1 LYPANAYVHRKSTMN
16 RKAAALNAL
25 VKGLNQSCL
34 CVVLRPGEIGASF
47 LDAAGSL
54 LPDDLEKTHPHLFAH
69 TPVYVTEAD
78 LAAMLSLAR
87 AMERIAAMPG
97 WLGEG
102 DRNQAAA
109 KVHGVFM
116 GYDFHM
122 TPDGPKLIEIN
133 TNAGGAF
140 LNLFASKQ
148 FRACCDMLDMSK
160 FIEPKEA
167 EKNIA
172 DMFLAEWAAAGR
184 AGRPGLI
191 AIVDAAPKE
200 QFLYPEFLL
209 AAKLLN
215 EYGLKTVVAAPE
227 ELALENGAL
236 RFDGRLVDLI
246 YNRLTDFDLSDHPD
260 IHNAWAS
267 GNVVLTP
274 DPPAHRR
281 MADKRNLVK
290 LSDAALL
297 RGIGVCEQ
305 DIAIASR
312 LVPKTVLVT
321 PENSEAL
328 WAERKRYYFKPAS
341 GYGGKAVY
349 RGEKLTRKSWDYIVG
364 QDYVAQ
370 TLASPSHR
378 IVKADGGGG
387 LLKFDVRLYTYR
399 DQLLAAAAR
408 IYEGQTTNFR
418 TPGGGFAPVTA
429 V

>member
-1 LYPANAYVHRKSTMN
+1 
-16 RKAAALNAL
+16 LNAL

-78 LAAMLSLAR
+78 LAAMLSLAG
-87 AMERIAAMPG
+87 AMERIAALPG

-102 DRNQAAA
+102 DRNPAAA

-140 LNLFASKQ
+140 LNLFAAKQ

-167 EKNIA
+167 EKKIA
-172 DMFLAEWAAAGR
+172 DMFLAEWATAGR
-184 AGRPGLI
+184 AGKPGLI

-215 EYGLKTVVAAPE
+215 ENGLKTVIAAPE
-227 ELALENGAL
+227 ELALEDDVL
-236 RFDGRLVDLI
+236 RFDGQSVDLI
-246 YNRLTDFDLSDHPD
+246 YNRLTDFDLSGNDA
-260 IHNAWAS
+260 IRQAWEN
-267 GNVVLTP
+267 GRVVLTP
-274 DPPAHRR
+274 DPAAHRR
-281 MADKRNLVK
+281 MADKRNMVK
-290 LSDAALL
+290 LSDAAFL
-297 RGIGVCEQ
+297 RGIGASGD
-305 DIAIASR
+305 DIDIVSR

-321 PENSEAL
+321 HETAGAL
-328 WAERKRYYFKPAS
+328 WADRKRFYFKPVS

-349 RGEKLTRKSWDYIVG
+349 RGEKLTSKTWDWIMG
-364 QDYVAQ
+364 EEYVAQ
-370 TLASPSHR
+370 ETASPSHR
-378 IVKADGGGG
+378 IVRAEGGGG
-387 LLKFDVRLYTYR
+387 LRKFDVRLYMYR

-429 V
+429 L

>member
-1 LYPANAYVHRKSTMN
+1 
-16 RKAAALNAL
+16 
-25 VKGLNQSCL
+25 
-34 CVVLRPGEIGASF
+34 VLRPGEIGASF

-78 LAAMLSLAR
+78 LAAMLSLAG
-87 AMERIAAMPG
+87 AMERIAALLGWPG
-97 WLGEG
+97 EAKASKACSA
-102 DRNQAAA
+102 R

-122 TPDGPKLIEIN
+122 TADGPKLIEIN

-160 FIEPKEA
+160 FVEPKQA
-167 EKNIA
+167 EKKIV

-184 AGRPGLI
+184 AGKPGLI

-215 EYGLKTVVAAPE
+215 EHGLTTVIAAPE

-236 RFDGRLVDLI
+236 HFDGQRVDLV
-246 YNRLTDFDLSDHPD
+246 YNRLTDFDLSAYDG
-260 IHNAWAS
+260 IRQAWES
-267 GNVVLTP
+267 GGIVLTP
-274 DPPAHRR
+274 DPTAHRR

-290 LSDAALL
+290 LSDTAFL
-297 RGIGVCEQ
+297 RGIGVSEE
-305 DIAIASR
+305 DIAIVSR
-312 LVPKTVLVT
+312 LVPKTMLVT
-321 PENSEAL
+321 AGNPDAL
-328 WAERKRYYFKPAS
+328 WADRKRYYFKPVS

-349 RGEKLTRKSWDYIVG
+349 RGEKLTRKTWDWILG
-364 QDYVAQ
+364 GEYVAQ
-370 TLASPSHR
+370 ETASPSHR
-378 IVKADGGGG
+378 IVRSEGGSG
-387 LLKFDVRLYTYR
+387 LLKFDVRLYMYR

-429 V
+429 L

>member
-1 LYPANAYVHRKSTMN
+1 
-16 RKAAALNAL
+16 LNAL
-25 VKGLNQSCL
+25 VKGLNTSCL
-34 CVVLRPGEIGASF
+34 CVVLRPGDIGASF

-54 LPDDLEKTHPHLFAH
+54 LPANLEKTHPHLFAH
-69 TPVYVTEAD
+69 TPVYVSEAD
-78 LAAMLSLAR
+78 LAAMLSFVSAI
-87 AMERIAAMPG
+87 ERIAALPG
-97 WLGEG
+97 WLGA
-102 DRNQAAA
+102 DRPALAA

-122 TPDGPKLIEIN
+122 TEDGPKLIEIN

-167 EKNIA
+167 ETKIA
-172 DMFLAEWAAAGR
+172 VMFLAEWAAAGR
-184 AGRPGLI
+184 SGKPGLI
-191 AIVDAAPKE
+191 AIVDAVPKE

-209 AAKLLN
+209 ATKLLN
-215 EYGLKTVVAAPE
+215 EHGLKTVIAAPE

-236 RFDGRLVDLI
+236 HFEGVLVDLI
-246 YNRLTDFDLSDHPD
+246 YNRLTDFDLSDHQD
-260 IHNAWAS
+260 LRAAWAA

-290 LSDAALL
+290 LSDADFL
-297 RGIGVCEQ
+297 RGIGAGGE
-305 DIAIASR
+305 DIAIVGR

-321 PENSEAL
+321 LENADAL
-328 WAERKRYYFKPAS
+328 WADRKRYYFKPVS

-349 RGEKLTRKSWDYIVG
+349 RGEKLTRKTWDWIMG
-364 QDYVAQ
+364 EDYVAQ
-370 TLASPSHR
+370 ESASPSQR
-378 IVKADGGGG
+378 IVKTEGGSG
-387 LLKFDVRLYTYR
+387 LRKFDVRLYTYR

-429 V
+429 L

>member
-1 LYPANAYVHRKSTMN
+1 
-16 RKAAALNAL
+16 LNAL

-47 LDAAGSL
+47 LDAAGTL

-69 TPVYVTEAD
+69 TPVYVSEAD
-78 LAAMLSLAR
+78 LAAMLSFVD
-87 AMERIAAMPG
+87 AMERIAALPG
-97 WLGEG
+97 WLGENECSKASSA
-102 DRNQAAA
+102 R

-122 TPDGPKLIEIN
+122 TADGPKLIEIN

-160 FIEPKEA
+160 FVEPKEA
-167 EKNIA
+167 EKKITE
-172 DMFLAEWAAAGR
+172 MFLAEWAAAGR
-184 AGRPGLI
+184 AGKPGLI

-209 AAKLLN
+209 AVKLLN
-215 EYGLKTVVAAPE
+215 ENGLKTIIAAPE

-236 RFDGRLVDLI
+236 RFDGQKVDLI

-290 LSDAALL
+290 LSDAAFLC
-297 RGIGVCEQ
+297 GIGVGEA
-305 DIAIASR
+305 DIGVISR

-321 PENSEAL
+321 PETADAL
-328 WAERKRYYFKPAS
+328 WGDHKRYYFKPVS

-349 RGEKLTRKSWDYIVG
+349 RGEKLTRKTWDLIMG
-364 QDYVAQ
+364 GEYVAQ
-370 TLASPSHR
+370 EAARPSQR
-378 IVKADGGGG
+378 IVKTEGGGG
-387 LLKFDVRLYTYR
+387 LLKFDVRLYMYR

-429 V
+429 L

>member
-1 LYPANAYVHRKSTMN
+1 VNV
-16 RKAAALNAL
+16 L

-54 LPDDLEKTHPHLFAH
+54 LPGDLEKTHPHLFAH

-78 LAAMLSLAR
+78 LAAMLSLVG
-87 AMERIAAMPG
+87 AMERIAALPG

-102 DRNQAAA
+102 DRNPATA

-148 FRACCDMLDMSK
+148 FRACCAMLDMSK
-160 FIEPKEA
+160 FVEPKEA
-167 EKNIA
+167 EKKIA

-184 AGRPGLI
+184 SGKPGLI

-215 EYGLKTVVAAPE
+215 KHGLKAVIAAPE

-236 RFDGRLVDLI
+236 CFDGQVVDLI
-246 YNRLTDFDLSDHPD
+246 YNRLTDFELSDHPD
-260 IHNAWAS
+260 IRNAWAF

-290 LSDAALL
+290 LSDAAFL
-297 RGIGVCEQ
+297 RGIGASEE
-305 DIAIASR
+305 DIAIVSR
-312 LVPKTVLVT
+312 LVPKTMLVT
-321 PENSEAL
+321 AENADAL
-328 WAERKRYYFKPAS
+328 WADRRRYYFKPVS

-349 RGEKLTRKSWDYIVG
+349 RGEKITRKTWDWILG
-364 QDYVAQ
+364 EEYVVQETA
-370 TLASPSHR
+370 TPSQR
-378 IVKADGGGG
+378 IVKTGGGSG
-387 LLKFDVRLYTYR
+387 LRKFDVRLYMYR

-429 V
+429 L

>member
-1 LYPANAYVHRKSTMN
+1 M
-16 RKAAALNAL
+16 
-25 VKGLNQSCL
+25 KGLNISCL

-54 LPDDLEKTHPHLFAH
+54 LPENLEQTHPHLFAH

-78 LAAMLSLAR
+78 LAAMLSFVS
-87 AMERIAAMPG
+87 AMERIAALPG
-97 WLGEG
+97 WPGADGPAL
-102 DRNQAAA
+102 AA

-122 TPDGPKLIEIN
+122 TEDGPRLIEIN

-140 LNLFASKQ
+140 LNLFAAKQ

-167 EKNIA
+167 EKKIA
-172 DMFLAEWAAAGR
+172 EMFLAEWAAAGR
-184 AGRPGLI
+184 VGKPGLI
-191 AIVDAAPKE
+191 AIVDEAPKQ

-209 AAKLLN
+209 AAKLLSQH
-215 EYGLKTVVAAPE
+215 GLKTVIAAPE
-227 ELALENGAL
+227 ELALQNGAL
-236 RFDGRLVDLI
+236 RFDGQLVDLI
-246 YNRLTDFDLSDHPD
+246 YNRLTDFELSGHDG
-260 IHNAWAS
+260 IRKAWEK
-267 GNVVLTP
+267 GGVVLTP

-290 LSDAALL
+290 LSETDFL
-297 RGIGVCEQ
+297 RGIGVSEE
-305 DIAIASR
+305 DIAIVSR

-321 PENSEAL
+321 KANANAL
-328 WAERKRYYFKPAS
+328 WAERKRYYFKPVS

-349 RGEKLTRKSWDYIVG
+349 RGEKLTRRTWDWIMG
-364 QDYVAQ
+364 EDYVAQ
-370 TLASPSHR
+370 ETASPSQR
-378 IVKADGGGG
+378 IVRTEGGSG
-387 LLKFDVRLYTYR
+387 LRKFDVRLYTYR

-429 V
+429 L

>member
-1 LYPANAYVHRKSTMN
+1 
-16 RKAAALNAL
+16 LNAL

-78 LAAMLSLAR
+78 LAAMLSLAA
-87 AMERIAAMPG
+87 AMERIAALPG

-102 DRNQAAA
+102 DRNPAAA

-140 LNLFASKQ
+140 LNVFASKQ
-148 FRACCDMLDMSK
+148 FSACCDMLDMSK
-160 FIEPKEA
+160 FVEPKEA
-167 EKNIA
+167 EKKIA
-172 DMFLAEWAAAGR
+172 EMFLAEWAAAGR
-184 AGRPGLI
+184 EGEPGLI

-215 EYGLKTVVAAPE
+215 EHGLRAVVAAPE

-236 RFDGRLVDLI
+236 HFDGQKVDLI
-246 YNRLTDFDLSDHPD
+246 YNRLTDFDLSDHPG
-260 IHNAWAS
+260 IHDVWAS

-290 LSDAALL
+290 LSAPHFL
-297 RGIGVCEQ
+297 RGIGVSED
-305 DIAIASR
+305 DIAIVGR
-312 LVPKTVLVT
+312 MVPRTVLVT
-321 PENSEAL
+321 HENADAL
-328 WAERKRYYFKPAS
+328 WADRRQYYFKPVS

-349 RGEKLTRKSWDYIVG
+349 RGEKLTRKTWDWITG
-364 QDYVAQ
+364 GEYVAQ
-370 TLASPSHR
+370 ESASPSQR
-378 IVKADGGGG
+378 IVKTEGGSG
-387 LLKFDVRLYTYR
+387 LRKFDVRLYTYR

-408 IYEGQTTNFR
+408 IYGGQTTNFR

-429 V
+429 L

>member
-1 LYPANAYVHRKSTMN
+1 V
-16 RKAAALNAL
+16 NAL

-54 LPDDLEKTHPHLFAH
+54 LPGDIEKTHPHLFAH

-78 LAAMLSLAR
+78 LAAMLSLAG
-87 AMERIAAMPG
+87 AMERITALPG
-97 WLGEG
+97 WLGEES
-102 DRNQAAA
+102 RNPAAA

-122 TPDGPKLIEIN
+122 TQDGPKLIEIN

-140 LNLFASKQ
+140 LNLFAAKQ
-148 FRACCDMLDMSK
+148 FRACCEMLDMSK

-172 DMFLAEWAAAGR
+172 DMFLAEWATAGR
-184 AGRPGLI
+184 AGKPGLI

-209 AAKLLN
+209 AAKLLDD
-215 EYGLKTVVAAPE
+215 YGLKTVIAAPE
-227 ELALENGAL
+227 ELALENGQL
-236 RFDGRLVDLI
+236 HFDGQLVDLI
-246 YNRLTDFDLSDHPD
+246 YNRLTDFDLSDHLA
-260 IHNAWAS
+260 IQNTWAS
-267 GNVVLTP
+267 GSVVLTP

-281 MADKRNLVK
+281 VADKRNLVK

-297 RGIGVCEQ
+297 RGIGVSED
-305 DIAIASR
+305 DIDIVSR
-312 LVPKTVLVT
+312 LVPNTMLVT
-321 PENSEAL
+321 PENADTL
-328 WAERKRYYFKPAS
+328 WADRKGYYFKPVS

-349 RGEKLTRKSWDYIVG
+349 RGEKLTRKTWDFIIT

-370 TLASPSHR
+370 ALASPSHR

-387 LLKFDVRLYTYR
+387 LLKFDVRLYMYR

-418 TPGGGFAPVTA
+418 TQGGGFAPITA
-429 V
+429 L

>member
-1 LYPANAYVHRKSTMN
+1 
-16 RKAAALNAL
+16 LNAL

-54 LPDDLEKTHPHLFAH
+54 LPGDLEKTHPHLFAH

-78 LAAMLSLAR
+78 LAAMLSLAA
-87 AMERIAAMPG
+87 AMERIAALPG
-97 WLGEG
+97 WLGEES
-102 DRNQAAA
+102 RNPAAA

-140 LNLFASKQ
+140 LNLFAAKQ

-160 FIEPKEA
+160 FVEPKEA
-167 EKNIA
+167 EKKIA

-184 AGRPGLI
+184 EGKPGLTI
-191 AIVDAAPKE
+191 IVDSAPKE

-209 AAKLLN
+209 AAKLLSGH
-215 EYGLKTVVAAPE
+215 GLKTVIAAPE

-236 RFDGRLVDLI
+236 QFEGQRVDLI
-246 YNRLTDFDLSDHPD
+246 YNRLTDFDLSDNSD
-260 IHNAWAS
+260 IRSAWAS
-267 GNVVLTP
+267 GHVVLTP

-297 RGIGVCEQ
+297 RGIGVSEQ
-305 DIAIASR
+305 DIEIAGR
-312 LVPKTVLVT
+312 LVPKTMLVT

-328 WAERKRYYFKPAS
+328 WADRKRYYFKPVS

-349 RGEKLTRKSWDYIVG
+349 RGEKITRKTWDWIMG
-364 QDYVAQ
+364 GEYVAQ
-370 TLASPSHR
+370 ETASPSHR
-378 IVKADGGGG
+378 IVRSEGGGG
-387 LLKFDVRLYTYR
+387 LLKFDVRLYMYR
-399 DQLLAAAAR
+399 DLLLAAAAR

-429 V
+429 L

>member
-1 LYPANAYVHRKSTMN
+1 V
-16 RKAAALNAL
+16 NAL

-54 LPDDLEKTHPHLFAH
+54 LPGDLEKTHPHLFAH

-78 LAAMLSLAR
+78 LAAMLSLAA
-87 AMERIAAMPG
+87 AMERIAALPG
-97 WLGEG
+97 WLGRSG
-102 DRNQAAA
+102 ADTPALAA

-122 TPDGPKLIEIN
+122 TQDGPKLIEIN

-148 FRACCDMLDMSK
+148 FRACCAMLDMSK
-160 FIEPKEA
+160 FVEPKEA
-167 EKNIA
+167 EKKIA
-172 DMFLAEWAAAGR
+172 DMFIAEWTAAGLK
-184 AGRPGLI
+184 GRPGLI
-191 AIVDAAPKE
+191 AIVDAAPKQ

-215 EYGLKTVVAAPE
+215 EHGLKTVVAAPE
-227 ELALENGAL
+227 ELLL
-236 RFDGRLVDLI
+236 QDGVLHFEGKPVDLI
-246 YNRLTDFDLSDHPD
+246 YNRLTDFDLSMHGS
-260 IHNAWAS
+260 IRQAWEN
-267 GNVVLTP
+267 GRVVLTP
-274 DPPAHRR
+274 DPAAHLR

-290 LSDAALL
+290 LSDAAFL
-297 RGIGVCEQ
+297 RGIGVSET
-305 DIAIASR
+305 DIATVAR

-321 PENSEAL
+321 HENADAL
-328 WAERKRYYFKPAS
+328 WADRKRYYFKPVS

-349 RGEKLTRKSWDYIVG
+349 RGEKLTRKTWDWIMSEE
-364 QDYVAQ
+364 YVAQ
-370 TLASPSHR
+370 EAASPSQR
-378 IVKADGGGG
+378 IVKTEGGSG
-387 LLKFDVRLYTYR
+387 LRKFDVRLYMYR

-429 V
+429 L

>member
-1 LYPANAYVHRKSTMN
+1 V
-16 RKAAALNAL
+16 NAL

-54 LPDDLEKTHPHLFAH
+54 LPGDIEKTHPHLFAH

-78 LAAMLSLAR
+78 LAAMLSLAG
-87 AMERIAAMPG
+87 AMERITALPG
-97 WLGEG
+97 WLGEES
-102 DRNQAAA
+102 RNPAAA

-122 TPDGPKLIEIN
+122 TQDGPKLIEIN

-172 DMFLAEWAAAGR
+172 DMFLAEWATAGR
-184 AGRPGLI
+184 AGKPGLI

-209 AAKLLN
+209 AAKLLDD
-215 EYGLKTVVAAPE
+215 YGLKTVIAAPE
-227 ELALENGAL
+227 ELALENGQL
-236 RFDGRLVDLI
+236 HFDGQLVDLI
-246 YNRLTDFDLSDHPD
+246 YNRLTDFDLSDHLA
-260 IHNAWAS
+260 IQNTWAS
-267 GNVVLTP
+267 GSVVLTP

-281 MADKRNLVK
+281 VADKRNLVK

-297 RGIGVCEQ
+297 RGIGVSED
-305 DIAIASR
+305 DIDIVSR
-312 LVPKTVLVT
+312 LVPNTMLVT
-321 PENSEAL
+321 PENADTL
-328 WAERKRYYFKPAS
+328 WADRKGYYFKPVS

-349 RGEKLTRKSWDYIVG
+349 RGEKLTRKTWDFIIT

-370 TLASPSHR
+370 ALASPSHR

-387 LLKFDVRLYTYR
+387 LLKFDVRLYMYR

-418 TPGGGFAPVTA
+418 TQGGGFAPITA
-429 V
+429 L

>member
-1 LYPANAYVHRKSTMN
+1 V
-16 RKAAALNAL
+16 NAL

-54 LPDDLEKTHPHLFAH
+54 LPGDLEKTHPHLFAH

-78 LAAMLSLAR
+78 LAAMLSLAG
-87 AMERIAAMPG
+87 AMERIAALPG
-97 WLGEG
+97 WLGEE
-102 DRNQAAA
+102 DRNPEAA

-122 TPDGPKLIEIN
+122 TPEGPKLIEIN

-148 FRACCDMLDMSK
+148 FRACCDMMDMSR
-160 FIEPKEA
+160 FVEPKEA
-167 EKNIA
+167 EKKIA
-172 DMFLAEWAAAGR
+172 DMFIAEWTAAGLK
-184 AGRPGLI
+184 GRPGLI
-191 AIVDAAPKE
+191 AIVDAAPKQ

-209 AAKLLN
+209 AAKLLSDH
-215 EYGLKTVVAAPE
+215 GLKTVIAAPE
-227 ELALENGAL
+227 ELALEDDVL
-236 RFDGRLVDLI
+236 RFDGQKVDLI
-246 YNRLTDFDLSDHPD
+246 YNRLTDFDLSDHPG
-260 IHNAWAS
+260 IHDVWAS
-267 GNVVLTP
+267 GNAVLTP
-274 DPPAHRR
+274 DPPAYRR

-297 RGIGVCEQ
+297 RGIGVSEQ
-305 DIAIASR
+305 DIAIVGR

-321 PENSEAL
+321 HETADAL
-328 WAERKRYYFKPAS
+328 WADRKRYYFKPVS

-349 RGEKLTRKSWDYIVG
+349 RGEKITRRTWDWIMG
-364 QDYVAQ
+364 GEYVAQ
-370 TLASPSHR
+370 ETASPSQR
-378 IVKADGGGG
+378 IVKTEGGGG

-429 V
+429 L